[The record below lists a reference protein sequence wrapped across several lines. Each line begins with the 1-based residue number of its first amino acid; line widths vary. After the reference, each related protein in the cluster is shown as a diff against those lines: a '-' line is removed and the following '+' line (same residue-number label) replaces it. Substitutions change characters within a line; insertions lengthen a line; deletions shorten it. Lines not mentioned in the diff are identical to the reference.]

1 MDRTRPEYVVFA
13 LAVFLLNADAEF
25 LTSPKHGMSAEIA
38 GTKSKPGRAARV
50 VIADDESMFRT
61 CLRQLFAVP
70 PSVVKDCYGTDVG
83 PGFDVIG
90 EASSGQETVE
100 CVQRMKP
107 DLLLLDVSMPRM
119 SGLEALRELQRAVP
133 ETKTIIL
140 SGMLDKSQLLN
151 AIQWGAQG
159 IVPKAC
165 ATDELFQ
172 AAVAVLAG
180 QSWIAPSL
188 MTGLMEVLRTR
199 PEAPAGASAPQP
211 FGLTRRERE
220 VLAFVAQGCANKEIA
235 LHLSVSEETV
245 KHHLTRMF
253 DKVGAANRL
262 ELALA
267 ASRIDLVN

>member
-1 MDRTRPEYVVFA
+1 
-13 LAVFLLNADAEF
+13 
-25 LTSPKHGMSAEIA
+25 
-38 GTKSKPGRAARV
+38 
-50 VIADDESMFRT
+50 MFRT
-61 CLRQLFAVP
+61 CLRQLLAVP

-90 EASSGQETVE
+90 EASSGQETVD
-100 CVQRMKP
+100 CVQRTKP
-107 DLLLLDVSMPRM
+107 DLLLLDMSMPRM
-119 SGLEALRELQRAVP
+119 SGLEALRELQRVVP
-133 ETKTIIL
+133 ETKVIIL
-140 SGMLDKSQLLN
+140 SGTLDKSQLLT

-180 QSWIAPSL
+180 QSWVAPSMMTSL
-188 MTGLMEVLRTR
+188 MDALRAR
-199 PEAPAGASAPQP
+199 PDAAAGAAPAQP

-220 VLAFVAQGCANKEIA
+220 VLTFVVQGCGNKEIA
-235 LHLSVSEETV
+235 QRLSVSEETV